1 MLSLTFL
8 DDGGVSKESA
18 LCLDGWS
25 PPSSRVRSTLADM
38 LTMSGYSCTSD
49 ELNQMLRRVEVR
61 GEIEDEGDK
70 GHIGSVR

>member
-25 PPSSRVRSTLADM
+25 SPSSKVRSTLSDM
-38 LTMSGYSCTSD
+38 LIMSNYSCTSD
-49 ELNQMLRRVEVR
+49 ELKQMHRRVEVR
-61 GEIEDEGDK
+61 GEIQDESDK